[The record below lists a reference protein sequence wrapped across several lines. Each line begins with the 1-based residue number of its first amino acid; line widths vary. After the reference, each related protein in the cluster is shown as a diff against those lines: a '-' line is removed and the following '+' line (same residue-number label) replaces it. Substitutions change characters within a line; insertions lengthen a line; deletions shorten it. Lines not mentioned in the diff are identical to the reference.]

1 MWCLQPVDAC
11 GMSMM
16 ALQESWRGQAKWV
29 KLTAL
34 ATQKI
39 VRGTTSVSVGCIGTL
54 LAKRNL
60 SSSFQ
65 LCKEIQEPATAGF
78 PHVRLAE
85 QSLSS
90 PQTAS
95 KGCCQ

>member
-11 GMSMM
+11 GMSMV
-16 ALQESWRGQAKWV
+16 ALQQSWRAQAKWV
-29 KLTAL
+29 KLTAV
-34 ATQKI
+34 AMQKI
-39 VRGTTSVSVGCIGTL
+39 VRGTNSVSVGCIRTL

-65 LCKEIQEPATAGF
+65 LCNDIQKPATAGF
-78 PHVRLAE
+78 PYRSLAE
-85 QSLSS
+85 QHLSS